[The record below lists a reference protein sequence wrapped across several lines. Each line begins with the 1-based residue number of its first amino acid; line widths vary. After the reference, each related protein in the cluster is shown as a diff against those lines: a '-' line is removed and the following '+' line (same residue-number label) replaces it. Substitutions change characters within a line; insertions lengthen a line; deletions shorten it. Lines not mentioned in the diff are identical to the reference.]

1 MVEIGGVGCKYRSQ
15 CFSLRFREGAGGK
28 SRMLAEGSIGCAK
41 NSTMVY
47 ESSSSKLA
55 S

>member
-1 MVEIGGVGCKYRSQ
+1 MLVVSIDPNAFLCGSE
-15 CFSLRFREGAGGK
+15 RELMGK

-47 ESSSSKLA
+47 ESSSSKL
-55 S
+55 SS